1 MSKHNKDIFIT
12 QRPAFMIIGEQIDS
26 PNWNGYTLQIN
37 EVDKTASIINLTKG
51 GKVTMLKQE
60 VKALEGFE
68 EIVEKL
74 NEKKAGIEAE
84 KAEAVR
90 IAMEKIDADFAERVE
105 RIDKTLAELTVVE
118 EIEVP
123 DEEPVAEEEVAEE
136 VVAEEGLAF

>member
-1 MSKHNKDIFIT
+1 
-12 QRPAFMIIGEQIDS
+12 
-26 PNWNGYTLQIN
+26 
-37 EVDKTASIINLTKG
+37 
-51 GKVTMLKQE
+51 MLKQE

-74 NEKKAGIEAE
+74 NAKKAGVEAE

-90 IAMEKIDADFAERVE
+90 IAMEKIDADFAEVVE
-105 RIDKTLAELTVVE
+105 RIDKTLEGLTRVE

-136 VVAEEGLAF
+136 AVEGTGIAF

>member
-1 MSKHNKDIFIT
+1 MSKRDKDTFIT
-12 QRPAFMIIGEQIDS
+12 QRPAFMIVQEQVEV
-26 PNWNGYTLQIN
+26 PNYNGYTLL
-37 EVDKTASIINLTKG
+37 VDVDTRQASIINLTKG

-90 IAMEKIDADFAERVE
+90 IAMEKIEADFAERVE

-123 DEEPVAEEEVAEE
+123 DEEPVAEE
-136 VVAEEGLAF
+136 VVAEEAVDGTGIAF

>member
-1 MSKHNKDIFIT
+1 MSKQDKDAFIT
-12 QRPAFMIIGEQIDS
+12 QRPAFMIVQEQVDV
-26 PNWNGYTLQIN
+26 PKYNGYTLF
-37 EVDKTASIINLTKG
+37 VDVDNKQASIINLTKG

-123 DEEPVAEEEVAEE
+123 DEEPVAEEVAEE
-136 VVAEEGLAF
+136 AVEGIGIAF

>member
-1 MSKHNKDIFIT
+1 MSKQDKDTFIT
-12 QRPAFMIIGEQIDS
+12 QRPAFMIVKEQVDV
-26 PNWNGYTLQIN
+26 PKYNGYTLL
-37 EVDKTASIINLTKG
+37 VDVDTRQASIINLTKG

-123 DEEPVAEEEVAEE
+123 DEEPVAEEAVAEE
-136 VVAEEGLAF
+136 AVEGTGIAF

>member
-1 MSKHNKDIFIT
+1 
-12 QRPAFMIIGEQIDS
+12 
-26 PNWNGYTLQIN
+26 
-37 EVDKTASIINLTKG
+37 
-51 GKVTMLKQE
+51 MLKQE

-105 RIDKTLAELTVVE
+105 RIDKTLVELTVVE
-118 EIEVP
+118 EIEFP
-123 DEEPVAEEEVAEE
+123 DEEPVTEE
-136 VVAEEGLAF
+136 VVAEEAVERNEIAF